1 MALEVRRVRPEEY
14 EAAGRVTALAYG
26 EFARPEAGGRQYYLK
41 ALADVA
47 VRAERTVV
55 LVAVE
60 DGRIWGTA
68 TLELWDR
75 VDADSRPLAPTE
87 AHLRMLGVHPEAR
100 GRHIGKRL
108 VEACIAQARSA
119 VKTIL
124 TLNTTQQMQVA
135 QRMYE
140 SMGFR
145 RSPDQVFDDGF
156 TLLSYDLP
164 L

>member
-14 EAAGRVTALAYG
+14 EEAGRVTALAYG
-26 EFARPEAGGRQYYLK
+26 EFARPESSGWQYYLK
-41 ALADVA
+41 ELADVA
-47 VRAERTVV
+47 GRAERTAV

-68 TLELWDR
+68 TLELCDR
-75 VDADSRPLAPTE
+75 VDPDSRPLAPTE
-87 AHLRMLGVHPEAR
+87 AHLRMLGVHPDAR

-108 VEACIAQARSA
+108 VEACVAQAKRA
-119 VKTIL
+119 GKTIL
-124 TLNTTQQMQVA
+124 TLNTTLQMRVA

-145 RSPDQVFDDGF
+145 RGPNQVFDDGF